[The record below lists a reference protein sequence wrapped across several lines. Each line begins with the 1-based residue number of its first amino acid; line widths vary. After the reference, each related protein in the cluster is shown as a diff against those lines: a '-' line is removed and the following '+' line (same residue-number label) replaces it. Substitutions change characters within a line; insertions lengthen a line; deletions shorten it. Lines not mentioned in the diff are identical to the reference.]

1 MEFVSHTLRRKDRIM
16 IDADA
21 LRLLRE
27 AEFGVLSMV
36 SDNGAY
42 GIPIT
47 YAWDGSST
55 LYFHG
60 AHGGRNI
67 DCLQKNPHV
76 SFCIVGKTRGLRKE
90 ASVAYESLILE
101 GTVKLNLSNE
111 EKRHGLGL
119 IVNRFS
125 DGNQPGVGHMDERM
139 LDRVN
144 VWKMD
149 VLTISGKR
157 RPDPDAS

>member
-36 SDNGAY
+36 CDNGAY

-47 YAWDGSST
+47 YAWDGGSS

-60 AHGGRNI
+60 AHEGRKI
-67 DCLQKNPHV
+67 GCLQKNQNV
-76 SFCIVGKTRGLRKE
+76 SFCIVGKTRVLPKE
-90 ASVAYESLILE
+90 SSVAYESLILE
-101 GTVKLNLSNE
+101 GTVDLNLSTE
-111 EKRHGLGL
+111 EKKYGLGL
-119 IVNRFS
+119 IINRFS
-125 DGNQPGVGHMDERM
+125 DGSQPGIGHMDERM
-139 LDRVN
+139 LARVN

-149 VLTISGKR
+149 VATISGKR

>member
-60 AHGGRNI
+60 AHVGRKI

-76 SFCIVGKTRGLRKE
+76 SFCIVGKTRVLRKE